1 MPKQQTIVIDPK
13 KILWTKIRTG
23 YYRKDLCEDKRKK
36 KFLSLLKITRHA
48 RLKKHSHPDT
58 EWVYVLKGAYADEYS
73 RVRAGMVKINF
84 KDSQHMGKTN
94 GCLLLVLWSG
104 KHISVS

>member
-36 KFLSLLKITRHA
+36 KFLSLLKIIRHA
-48 RLKKHSHPDT
+48 RLKKHSHPD
-58 EWVYVLKGAYADEYS
+58 DEYS
-73 RVRAGMVKINF
+73 RARAGMVKINF
-84 KDSQHMGKTN
+84 KNSQHMGKTN